1 MWIIPAAPKEA
12 SAIAGAGAV
21 RNEDA
26 FCTCDSS
33 TKCALQ
39 QRPGLHAA
47 MSLCGTRKPAGLG
60 KQRCEEGFGYTNSQ
74 RCKSNMIIF
83 RLSIRFVPS
92 LAWQMVV
99 FGKSDGAKMRF
110 PHLRKRCSR
119 TGRPLPS

>member
-21 RNEDA
+21 MNEDA

-47 MSLCGTRKPAGLG
+47 MSLCGTRNRRGRASRGARKA
-60 KQRCEEGFGYTNSQ
+60 
-74 RCKSNMIIF
+74 
-83 RLSIRFVPS
+83 
-92 LAWQMVV
+92 VV
-99 FGKSDGAKMRF
+99 IPVANAVKA
-110 PHLRKRCSR
+110 
-119 TGRPLPS
+119 T